1 MEFIIYIFIFCLGLV
16 LGSFLNVVG
25 TRLSIGKG
33 INNPKRSYCETCN
46 HTLHFLDMIPVISF
60 LFNKGRCR
68 YCKTKLSYF
77 YPITELLCGFLY
89 VTSYKVFG
97 FSYEFGVSVLLSSL
111 LIMVMVSDINYLII
125 PDEIIIG
132 ISVLLII
139 LSLVFTSFLTTATNM
154 FYGALMFGFMYLL
167 MCFGNFI
174 FKKETL
180 GGADIKL
187 MFIMGFVIG
196 PLPSLFAIFLASVIA
211 LPISI
216 ILMFRNKENI
226 IPYGPFLVLS
236 LVFIYFFNINSEYLI
251 NMFSLF

>member
-1 MEFIIYIFIFCLGLV
+1 MELIIYIFIFCLGLV

-33 INNPKRSYCETCN
+33 INNPKRSYCETCD
-46 HTLHFLDMIPVISF
+46 HTLSFLDLIPVLSF
-60 LFNKGRCR
+60 VFNKGKCR

-77 YPITELLCGFLY
+77 YPITEILCGILY

-97 FSYEFGVSVLLSSL
+97 FSYQFGVAILLSSL
-111 LIMVMVSDINYLII
+111 LVMVMVSDINYLII

-139 LSLVFTSFLTTATNM
+139 LSFIFMGFTKTSISI

-187 MFIMGFVIG
+187 MFIIGFVIG
-196 PLPSLFAIFLASVIA
+196 PLPALFAIFLASVIA

-216 ILMFRNKENI
+216 YLMHKNKENI
-226 IPYGPFLVLS
+226 IPYGPFLVLA
-236 LVFIYFFNINSEYLI
+236 LVFIHFFNLNSEYLI

>member
-1 MEFIIYIFIFCLGLV
+1 MKIIIYTFIFCLGLV

-25 TRLSIGKG
+25 SRLSIGKG

-46 HTLHFLDMIPVISF
+46 HTLNFLDLIPVFSF
-60 LFNKGRCR
+60 VFNKGKCR

-77 YPITELLCGFLY
+77 YPITEILCGILY

-97 FSYEFGVSVLLSSL
+97 FSYQFGVALLLSSL

-139 LSLVFTSFLTTATNM
+139 LSFIFTGFSQTTINI

-167 MCFGNFI
+167 MCFGDFI

-187 MFIMGFVIG
+187 MFIIGFVIG
-196 PLPSLFAIFLASVIA
+196 PLASLFAIFLASVIA

-216 ILMFRNKENI
+216 ILMLRNKENI
-226 IPYGPFLVLS
+226 IPYGPFLVLA